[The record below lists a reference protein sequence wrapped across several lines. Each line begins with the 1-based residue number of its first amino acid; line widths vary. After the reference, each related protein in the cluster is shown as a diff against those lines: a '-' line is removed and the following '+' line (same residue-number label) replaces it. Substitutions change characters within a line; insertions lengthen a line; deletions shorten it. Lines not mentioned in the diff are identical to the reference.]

1 MSLRIVFVL
10 SPYQNAFFPE
20 LAEALRQA
28 LTARDVRSITCSEP
42 DRHVVEDDDVF
53 VLLPPHEYVTLEG
66 SSFVDEST
74 VAARTIGVSAEQPH
88 QIYFRRNAEIAS
100 RLGAVLDFSDVAV
113 EAYESLGIAASHLG
127 FGYVPSWDLHQG
139 RRRDASIVTEGP
151 LYLGNKQPRRLEW
164 LAEASDVLVARR
176 AVLRVSDNSEPN
188 RRTSPSFVTGD
199 DKRALLRRSRLLINI
214 HQSDEPYFE
223 WLRFAEAAHCGLP
236 VLTER
241 SLSSAPFVPDEHFL
255 TFGPGELACSIE
267 AALADQER
275 LDEVA
280 DAAYDVLRQRPL
292 ASTIEPLVRAAD
304 ELLRNRPPERL
315 PGRTRTEPLGR
326 HRIAPEPRGSWPS
339 RRVLLRQSLQRSP
352 AATILA
358 PPGTTFRQPLEL
370 RRRALFCTCMY
381 DGVDTSGRPTLE
393 GLWPWE
399 PWRLTFGQHLGRVML
414 VDDRLLDATRRWIS
428 EPWAREHETLAV
440 QLFAAVHGLA
450 GDHVPRP
457 LASVT
462 GSPLDPTQSVPEPVA
477 SRCRQIL
484 GGV

>member
-1 MSLRIVFVL
+1 MNQEIADAITLARTGDTAGMQGWLQAGGDPNRHDRTGWTPLLWAAVRAHAETVTCLLDNGADIALAHGQSGALPIHMAGHSGDVRTTRVLLDRRPEHIDAVWDLNGHTVLLQAVFYGHLDLARFLVERGADTSITTARGL
-10 SPYQNAFFPE
+10 GAIEFAAQFQNQKMMDVIRPYDSP
-20 LAEALRQA
+20 AEAK
-28 LTARDVRSITCSEP
+28 
-42 DRHVVEDDDVF
+42 
-53 VLLPPHEYVTLEG
+53 
-66 SSFVDEST
+66 
-74 VAARTIGVSAEQPH
+74 AAYYQS
-88 QIYFRRNAEIAS
+88 Y
-100 RLGAVLDFSDVAV
+100 
-113 EAYESLGIAASHLG
+113 
-127 FGYVPSWDLHQG
+127 LH
-139 RRRDASIVTEGP
+139 RI
-151 LYLGNKQPRRLEW
+151 
-164 LAEASDVLVARR
+164 
-176 AVLRVSDNSEPN
+176 
-188 RRTSPSFVTGD
+188 
-199 DKRALLRRSRLLINI
+199 
-214 HQSDEPYFE
+214 
-223 WLRFAEAAHCGLP
+223 
-236 VLTER
+236 
-241 SLSSAPFVPDEHFL
+241 APFVPDEHFL